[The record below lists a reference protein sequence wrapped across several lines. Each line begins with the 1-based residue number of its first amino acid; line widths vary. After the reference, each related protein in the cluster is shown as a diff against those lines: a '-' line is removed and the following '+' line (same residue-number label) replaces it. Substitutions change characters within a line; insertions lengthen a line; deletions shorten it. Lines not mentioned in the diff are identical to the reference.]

1 MSKISMQFWIGNLEL
16 IYFEQR
22 LMEPIPCV
30 RLRKSRGKVDNDVKT
45 MEIQIMADT
54 CCLHLPAGYRL

>member
-16 IYFEQR
+16 IYFEQS

-30 RLRKSRGKVDNDVKT
+30 RLRKS
-45 MEIQIMADT
+45 
-54 CCLHLPAGYRL
+54 